1 MPEPSEPS
9 TSAPST
15 AEVPAEPSPP
25 QPITAPGAP
34 ITVPQEQLDRYAAL
48 VLQAMQLRN
57 YVDLHR
63 ARLPADLV
71 RRWDEWYQGLAQV
84 LQRAQ
89 TDQIGLRHV
98 LAQLPS
104 YEDELARYRDAF
116 AQQGG
121 PQLSPSSSP
130 EPGGVAL
137 KPILIGGAGL
147 ALGLVAGF
155 LVAGSRGA

>member
-1 MPEPSEPS
+1 MPEPSTSEP
-9 TSAPST
+9 T
-15 AEVPAEPSPP
+15 ADLSVSEPV
-25 QPITAPGAP
+25 TAPGAP
-34 ITVPQEQLDRYAAL
+34 ITVSQEQLDRYAAL

-63 ARLPADLV
+63 ASLPADLV

-104 YEDELARYRDAF
+104 YQDELARYRDAF
-116 AQQGG
+116 AQHGG
-121 PQLSPSSSP
+121 PRLGSSSPP

-137 KPILIGGAGL
+137 KPLLIGGAGL